1 MHQRIIP
8 SSQEK
13 LPVLGIGTWKT
24 FDVSGSSAYERL
36 GQTLEN
42 MFEEGG
48 RIIDSSPM
56 YGRAEEVVGDIT
68 SGSGKAEEFFY
79 ATKVWTEGKK
89 EGIRQMEAS
98 LAKMKRD
105 SINLM
110 QIHNLVDWR
119 KHVKTLIEWK
129 EAGKI
134 KYIGLTHYT
143 DAMHSELAKLLASVP
158 VDFVQFNYSIL
169 SRNAEEKLLPAA
181 AQHGI
186 ATIINRPFTEGSIIG
201 RLKGKSLPEW
211 AKEELDVNSWPQF
224 FLKFIISHPAVTC
237 VIPGTGDPAH
247 LAENMKAGKGVL
259 PDQKGR
265 EKMAAHIQ
273 SLL

>member
-8 SSQEK
+8 SSKEK
-13 LPVLGIGTWKT
+13 LPVIGIGIWKT
-24 FDVSGSSAYERL
+24 FDVSGNAAYERL

-42 MFEEGG
+42 MLGEGG
-48 RIIDSSPM
+48 SVIDSSPM
-56 YGRAEEVVGDIT
+56 YGRAEEVVGDLT
-68 SGSGKAEEFFY
+68 SGSGKADQFFY

-98 LAKMKRD
+98 LAKMRRD
-105 SINLM
+105 SIDLM

-119 KHVKTLIEWK
+119 THLETLLEWK
-129 EAGKI
+129 QAGKI

-143 DAMHSELAKLLASVP
+143 DSMHPELAKLLASVP

-169 SRNAEEKLLPAA
+169 SRNAEERLLPTAA
-181 AQHGI
+181 EHGV
-186 ATIINRPFTEGSIIG
+186 ATIINRPFTEGSIIS
-201 RLKGKSLPEW
+201 RLKGKSLPDW
-211 AKEELDVNSWPQF
+211 AKEELGISSWPQY

-247 LAENMKAGKGVL
+247 VAENMKAGEGII
-259 PDQKGR
+259 PDNASR
-265 EKMAAHIQ
+265 EKMATHVQ